1 MFASPKAN
9 LLIPELI
16 TNFKDYDKNFTNRIK
31 VDNLLM
37 SFNDDANR
45 NFNKFVELS
54 NKRYKSIKSGNT
66 LNNILGK
73 QMPTYNKL
81 NKEINNNEIYS
92 TTELEEDKKKLGK
105 SVNKFKSKELN
116 VIREQLKDSLRDFSK
131 AELRQ
136 RENLLKKVME
146 KRKLKE
152 IELSNQNPKN
162 YTSTMLKYKINDT
175 RNQSKEPTYI
185 TSSEENNEKNPIV
198 EGEQLCKK
206 LFLILFFYLNYYY
219 INLFNNYLC
228 NI

>member
-92 TTELEEDKKKLGK
+92 TTDLEEDKKKLGK
-105 SVNKFKSKELN
+105 SVNKFKTKELN
-116 VIREQLKDSLRDFSK
+116 AIREQLKDSLRDFSK

-146 KRKLKE
+146 KRRLQ
-152 IELSNQNPKN
+152 ELESINRNPKS
-162 YTSTMLKYKINDT
+162 YTSSTMSKYKINET
-175 RNQSKEPTYI
+175 IIKRSQSKEPTYI
-185 TSSEENNEKNPIV
+185 TSSSDNNNEKNPIV
-198 EGEQLCKK
+198 EGEQICKK
-206 LFLILFFYLNYYY
+206 
-219 INLFNNYLC
+219 
-228 NI
+228 

>member
-1 MFASPKAN
+1 MFASPKTN
-9 LLIPELI
+9 KLIPDLI
-16 TNFKDYDKNFTNRIK
+16 TNFKDYDKNLSNRIK
-31 VDNLLM
+31 VDNLFM

-45 NFNKFVELS
+45 NFNKFVDLS

-136 RENLLKKVME
+136 RENLLKRVME
-146 KRKLKE
+146 KRRLQ
-152 IELSNQNPKN
+152 ELESINRNPKSYN
-162 YTSTMLKYKINDT
+162 STLLRYKLNETTIK

-185 TSSEENNEKNPIV
+185 TSSSDNNNDRNPIV

-206 LFLILFFYLNYYY
+206 
-219 INLFNNYLC
+219 
-228 NI
+228 

>member
-92 TTELEEDKKKLGK
+92 TTDLEEDKKKLGK
-105 SVNKFKSKELN
+105 SVNKFKSKQLN
-116 VIREQLKDSLRDFSK
+116 AIRDQLKDSLRDFSK

-146 KRKLKE
+146 KRRLQ
-152 IELSNQNPKN
+152 ELESINRNPKS
-162 YTSTMLKYKINDT
+162 YTSSTMSKYKINET
-175 RNQSKEPTYI
+175 IIKRSQSKEPTYI
-185 TSSEENNEKNPIV
+185 TSSSDNNNEKNPIV
-198 EGEQLCKK
+198 EGEQICKK
-206 LFLILFFYLNYYY
+206 
-219 INLFNNYLC
+219 
-228 NI
+228 

>member
-1 MFASPKAN
+1 MFASPKTN
-9 LLIPELI
+9 KLIPDLI

-92 TTELEEDKKKLGK
+92 TTDLEEDKKKLGK
-105 SVNKFKSKELN
+105 SVNKFKSKQLN
-116 VIREQLKDSLRDFSK
+116 AIRDQLKDSLRDFSK

-146 KRKLKE
+146 KRRLQ
-152 IELSNQNPKN
+152 ELESINRNPKS
-162 YTSTMLKYKINDT
+162 YTSSTMSKYKINET
-175 RNQSKEPTYI
+175 IIKRSQSKEPTYI
-185 TSSEENNEKNPIV
+185 TSSSDNNNEKNPIV
-198 EGEQLCKK
+198 EGEQICKK
-206 LFLILFFYLNYYY
+206 
-219 INLFNNYLC
+219 
-228 NI
+228 

>member
-1 MFASPKAN
+1 MFASPKTN
-9 LLIPELI
+9 KLIPDLI
-16 TNFKDYDKNFTNRIK
+16 TNFKDYDKNLSNRIK

-45 NFNKFVELS
+45 NFNKFVDLS

-136 RENLLKKVME
+136 RENLLKRVME
-146 KRKLKE
+146 KRRLQ
-152 IELSNQNPKN
+152 ELESINRNPKSYN
-162 YTSTMLKYKINDT
+162 STLLRYKINET
-175 RNQSKEPTYI
+175 TIKRNQSKEPTYI
-185 TSSEENNEKNPIV
+185 TSSSDNNNERNPIV

-206 LFLILFFYLNYYY
+206 
-219 INLFNNYLC
+219 
-228 NI
+228 

>member
-1 MFASPKAN
+1 MFASPKTN

-16 TNFKDYDKNFTNRIK
+16 TNFKDYDKNFSNRIK

-45 NFNKFVELS
+45 NFTKFVDLS

-105 SVNKFKSKELN
+105 SVNKFKTKELN
-116 VIREQLKDSLRDFSK
+116 AIREQLKDSLRDFSK

-146 KRKLKE
+146 KRRLQ
-152 IELSNQNPKN
+152 ELESINRNPKS
-162 YTSTMLKYKINDT
+162 YTSSTMSKYKINET
-175 RNQSKEPTYI
+175 IIKRSQSKEPTYI
-185 TSSEENNEKNPIV
+185 TSRSDNNKKKNPIV
-198 EGEQLCKK
+198 EGEQICKK
-206 LFLILFFYLNYYY
+206 
-219 INLFNNYLC
+219 
-228 NI
+228 

>member
-45 NFNKFVELS
+45 NFTKFVDLS

-92 TTELEEDKKKLGK
+92 TTDLEEDKKKLGK
-105 SVNKFKSKELN
+105 SVNKFKSKQLN
-116 VIREQLKDSLRDFSK
+116 AIRDQLKDSLRDFSK

-146 KRKLKE
+146 KRRLQ
-152 IELSNQNPKN
+152 ELESINRNPKS
-162 YTSTMLKYKINDT
+162 YTSSTMSKYKINET
-175 RNQSKEPTYI
+175 IIKRSQSKEPTYI
-185 TSSEENNEKNPIV
+185 TSSSDNNNEKNPIV
-198 EGEQLCKK
+198 EGEQICKK
-206 LFLILFFYLNYYY
+206 
-219 INLFNNYLC
+219 
-228 NI
+228 

>member
-1 MFASPKAN
+1 MFSSPKAN
-9 LLIPELI
+9 ILIPQLI
-16 TNFKDYDKNFTNRIK
+16 TNFTDYNKNLSNRIK
-31 VDNLLM
+31 VDTLFM
-37 SFNDDANR
+37 SFNEDANK

-54 NKRYKSIKSGNT
+54 NNRYKSIKSGNT

-105 SVNKFKSKELN
+105 SVNKFKTKELN
-116 VIREQLKDSLRDFSK
+116 AIREQLKDSLRDFSK

-146 KRKLKE
+146 KRRLQ
-152 IELSNQNPKN
+152 ELESINRNPKS
-162 YTSTMLKYKINDT
+162 YTSSTMSKYKINET
-175 RNQSKEPTYI
+175 IIKRSQSKEPTYI
-185 TSSEENNEKNPIV
+185 TSSSDNNNERNPIV

-206 LFLILFFYLNYYY
+206 
-219 INLFNNYLC
+219 
-228 NI
+228 

>member
-1 MFASPKAN
+1 MFASPKTN
-9 LLIPELI
+9 KLIPDLI
-16 TNFKDYDKNFTNRIK
+16 TNFKDYDKNLSNRIK

-45 NFNKFVELS
+45 NFNKFVDLS

-136 RENLLKKVME
+136 RENLLKRVME
-146 KRKLKE
+146 KRRLQ
-152 IELSNQNPKN
+152 ELESINRNPKSYN
-162 YTSTMLKYKINDT
+162 STLLRYKINET
-175 RNQSKEPTYI
+175 TIKRNQSKEPTYI
-185 TSSEENNEKNPIV
+185 TSSSDNNNDRNPIV

-206 LFLILFFYLNYYY
+206 
-219 INLFNNYLC
+219 
-228 NI
+228 

>member
-1 MFASPKAN
+1 MFASPKTN
-9 LLIPELI
+9 KLIPDLI
-16 TNFKDYDKNFTNRIK
+16 TNFKDYDKNLSNRIK
-31 VDNLLM
+31 VDNLFM

-45 NFNKFVELS
+45 NFNKFVDLS

-66 LNNILGK
+66 LSNILGK

-136 RENLLKKVME
+136 RENLLKRVME
-146 KRKLKE
+146 KRRLQ
-152 IELSNQNPKN
+152 ELESINRNPKSYN
-162 YTSTMLKYKINDT
+162 STLLKYKINDT

-206 LFLILFFYLNYYY
+206 LFLILFF
-219 INLFNNYLC
+219 
-228 NI
+228 

>member
-16 TNFKDYDKNFTNRIK
+16 TNFKDYDKNLSNRIK
-31 VDNLLM
+31 VDNLFM

-45 NFNKFVELS
+45 NFNKFVDLS

-66 LNNILGK
+66 LSNILGK

-136 RENLLKKVME
+136 RENLLKRVME
-146 KRKLKE
+146 KRRLQ
-152 IELSNQNPKN
+152 ELESINRNPKSYN
-162 YTSTMLKYKINDT
+162 STLLKYKINET
-175 RNQSKEPTYI
+175 TIKRNQSKEPTYI
-185 TSSEENNEKNPIV
+185 TSSSDNNNERNPIV

-206 LFLILFFYLNYYY
+206 
-219 INLFNNYLC
+219 
-228 NI
+228 

>member
-136 RENLLKKVME
+136 RENLLKRVME
-146 KRKLKE
+146 KRRLQ
-152 IELSNQNPKN
+152 ELESINRNPKSYN
-162 YTSTMLKYKINDT
+162 STLLKYKINET
-175 RNQSKEPTYI
+175 TIKRNQSKEPTYI
-185 TSSEENNEKNPIV
+185 TSSSDNNNERNPIV

-206 LFLILFFYLNYYY
+206 
-219 INLFNNYLC
+219 
-228 NI
+228 

>member
-1 MFASPKAN
+1 MFASPKTN

-16 TNFKDYDKNFTNRIK
+16 TNFKDYDKNFSNRIK

-92 TTELEEDKKKLGK
+92 TTDLEEDKKKLGK
-105 SVNKFKSKELN
+105 SVNKFKTKELN
-116 VIREQLKDSLRDFSK
+116 AIREQLKDSLRDFSK

-146 KRKLKE
+146 KRRLQ
-152 IELSNQNPKN
+152 ELESINRNPKS
-162 YTSTMLKYKINDT
+162 YTSSTMSKYKINET
-175 RNQSKEPTYI
+175 IIKRSQSKEPTYI
-185 TSSEENNEKNPIV
+185 TSSSDNNNEKNPIV
-198 EGEQLCKK
+198 EGEQICKK
-206 LFLILFFYLNYYY
+206 
-219 INLFNNYLC
+219 
-228 NI
+228 

>member
-1 MFASPKAN
+1 MFASPKTN
-9 LLIPELI
+9 KLIPDLI

-45 NFNKFVELS
+45 NFNKFVDLS

-66 LNNILGK
+66 LSNILGK

-105 SVNKFKSKELN
+105 SVNKFKTKELN
-116 VIREQLKDSLRDFSK
+116 AIREQLKDSLRDFSK

-136 RENLLKKVME
+136 RENLLKRVME
-146 KRKLKE
+146 KRRLQ
-152 IELSNQNPKN
+152 ELESINRNPKSYN
-162 YTSTMLKYKINDT
+162 STLLKYKINET
-175 RNQSKEPTYI
+175 TIKRNQSKEPTYI
-185 TSSEENNEKNPIV
+185 TSSSDNNNERNPIV

-206 LFLILFFYLNYYY
+206 
-219 INLFNNYLC
+219 
-228 NI
+228 

>member
-1 MFASPKAN
+1 MFASPKTN
-9 LLIPELI
+9 KLIPDLI
-16 TNFKDYDKNFTNRIK
+16 TNFKDYDKNLSNRIK
-31 VDNLLM
+31 VDNLFM

-45 NFNKFVELS
+45 NFNKFVDLS

-66 LNNILGK
+66 LSNILGK

-81 NKEINNNEIYS
+81 NKEINDNEIYS

-136 RENLLKKVME
+136 RENLLKRVME
-146 KRKLKE
+146 KRRLQ
-152 IELSNQNPKN
+152 ELESINRNPKSYN
-162 YTSTMLKYKINDT
+162 STLLKYKINET
-175 RNQSKEPTYI
+175 TIKRNQSKEPTYI
-185 TSSEENNEKNPIV
+185 TSSSDNNNERNPIV

-206 LFLILFFYLNYYY
+206 
-219 INLFNNYLC
+219 
-228 NI
+228 

>member
-45 NFNKFVELS
+45 NFTKFVDLS

-105 SVNKFKSKELN
+105 SVNKFKTKELN
-116 VIREQLKDSLRDFSK
+116 AIREQLKDSLRDFSK

-136 RENLLKKVME
+136 RENLLNKVME
-146 KRKLKE
+146 KRRLQ
-152 IELSNQNPKN
+152 ELESINRNPKS
-162 YTSTMLKYKINDT
+162 YTSSTMSKYKINET
-175 RNQSKEPTYI
+175 IIKRSQSKEPTYI
-185 TSSEENNEKNPIV
+185 TSSSDNNNEKNPIV
-198 EGEQLCKK
+198 EGEQICKK
-206 LFLILFFYLNYYY
+206 
-219 INLFNNYLC
+219 
-228 NI
+228 

>member
-1 MFASPKAN
+1 MFASPKTN
-9 LLIPELI
+9 KLIPDLI
-16 TNFKDYDKNFTNRIK
+16 TNFKDYDKNLSNRIK
-31 VDNLLM
+31 VDNLFM

-45 NFNKFVELS
+45 NFNKFVDLS

-66 LNNILGK
+66 LSNILGK

-136 RENLLKKVME
+136 RENLLKRVME
-146 KRKLKE
+146 KRRLQ
-152 IELSNQNPKN
+152 ELESINRNPKSYN
-162 YTSTMLKYKINDT
+162 STLLKYKINET
-175 RNQSKEPTYI
+175 TIKRNQSKEPTYI
-185 TSSEENNEKNPIV
+185 TSSSDNNNERNPIV

-206 LFLILFFYLNYYY
+206 
-219 INLFNNYLC
+219 
-228 NI
+228 

>member
-45 NFNKFVELS
+45 NFTKFVDLS

-105 SVNKFKSKELN
+105 SVNKFKSKQLN
-116 VIREQLKDSLRDFSK
+116 AIREQLKDSLRDFSK

-146 KRKLKE
+146 KRRLQ
-152 IELSNQNPKN
+152 ELESINRNPKS
-162 YTSTMLKYKINDT
+162 YTSSTMSKYKINET
-175 RNQSKEPTYI
+175 IIKRSQSKEPTYI
-185 TSSEENNEKNPIV
+185 TSSSDNNNEKNPIV
-198 EGEQLCKK
+198 EGEQICKK
-206 LFLILFFYLNYYY
+206 
-219 INLFNNYLC
+219 
-228 NI
+228 

>member
-66 LNNILGK
+66 LSNILGK

-92 TTELEEDKKKLGK
+92 TTDLEEDKKKLGK
-105 SVNKFKSKELN
+105 SVNKFKSKQLN
-116 VIREQLKDSLRDFSK
+116 AIRDQLKDSLRDFSK

-136 RENLLKKVME
+136 RENLLKRVME
-146 KRKLKE
+146 KRRLQ
-152 IELSNQNPKN
+152 ELESINRNPKS
-162 YTSTMLKYKINDT
+162 YTSSTMSKYKINET
-175 RNQSKEPTYI
+175 TIKRNQSKEPTYI

-206 LFLILFFYLNYYY
+206 LFLILFF
-219 INLFNNYLC
+219 
-228 NI
+228 

>member
-1 MFASPKAN
+1 MFASPKTN

-16 TNFKDYDKNFTNRIK
+16 TNFKDYDKNFSNRIK

-45 NFNKFVELS
+45 NFTKFVDLS

-105 SVNKFKSKELN
+105 SVNKFKTKELN
-116 VIREQLKDSLRDFSK
+116 AIREQLKDSLRDFSK

-146 KRKLKE
+146 KRRLQ
-152 IELSNQNPKN
+152 ELESINRNPKS
-162 YTSTMLKYKINDT
+162 YTSSTMSKYKINET
-175 RNQSKEPTYI
+175 IIKRSQSKEPTYI
-185 TSSEENNEKNPIV
+185 TSSSDNNNEKNPIV
-198 EGEQLCKK
+198 EGEQICKK
-206 LFLILFFYLNYYY
+206 
-219 INLFNNYLC
+219 
-228 NI
+228 

>member
-1 MFASPKAN
+1 MFASPKTN

-16 TNFKDYDKNFTNRIK
+16 TNFKDYDKNFSNRIK

-45 NFNKFVELS
+45 NFTKFVDLS

-105 SVNKFKSKELN
+105 SVNKFKTKELN
-116 VIREQLKDSLRDFSK
+116 AIREQLKDSLRDFSK

-206 LFLILFFYLNYYY
+206 LFLILFF
-219 INLFNNYLC
+219 
-228 NI
+228 

>member
-1 MFASPKAN
+1 MFASPKTN
-9 LLIPELI
+9 KLIPDLI
-16 TNFKDYDKNFTNRIK
+16 TNFKDYDKNFSNRIK

-45 NFNKFVELS
+45 NFNKFVDLS

-66 LNNILGK
+66 LSNILGK

-136 RENLLKKVME
+136 RENLLKRVME
-146 KRKLKE
+146 KRRLQ
-152 IELSNQNPKN
+152 ELESINRNPKSYN
-162 YTSTMLKYKINDT
+162 STLLKYKINET
-175 RNQSKEPTYI
+175 TIKRNQSKEPTYI
-185 TSSEENNEKNPIV
+185 TSSSDNNNERNPIV

-206 LFLILFFYLNYYY
+206 
-219 INLFNNYLC
+219 
-228 NI
+228 

>member
-45 NFNKFVELS
+45 NFTKFVDLS

-105 SVNKFKSKELN
+105 SVNKFKTKELN
-116 VIREQLKDSLRDFSK
+116 AIREQLKDSLRDFSK

-146 KRKLKE
+146 KRRLQ
-152 IELSNQNPKN
+152 ELESINRNPKS
-162 YTSTMLKYKINDT
+162 YTSSTMSKYKINET
-175 RNQSKEPTYI
+175 IIKRSQSKEPTYI
-185 TSSEENNEKNPIV
+185 TSSSDNNNEKNPIV
-198 EGEQLCKK
+198 EGEQICKK
-206 LFLILFFYLNYYY
+206 
-219 INLFNNYLC
+219 
-228 NI
+228 

>member
-1 MFASPKAN
+1 MFASPKTN

-16 TNFKDYDKNFTNRIK
+16 TNFKDYDKNFSNRIK

-45 NFNKFVELS
+45 NFTKFVDLS

-136 RENLLKKVME
+136 RENLLKRVME
-146 KRKLKE
+146 KRRLQ
-152 IELSNQNPKN
+152 ELESINRNPKSYN
-162 YTSTMLKYKINDT
+162 STLLKYKINET
-175 RNQSKEPTYI
+175 TIKRNQSKEPTYI
-185 TSSEENNEKNPIV
+185 TSSSDNNNERNPIV

-206 LFLILFFYLNYYY
+206 
-219 INLFNNYLC
+219 
-228 NI
+228 

>member
-73 QMPTYNKL
+73 QMSTYNKL

-92 TTELEEDKKKLGK
+92 TTDLEEDKKKLGK
-105 SVNKFKSKELN
+105 SVNKFKSKQLN
-116 VIREQLKDSLRDFSK
+116 AIRDQLKDSLRDFSK

-206 LFLILFFYLNYYY
+206 LFLILFF
-219 INLFNNYLC
+219 
-228 NI
+228 

>member
-105 SVNKFKSKELN
+105 SVNKFKTKELN
-116 VIREQLKDSLRDFSK
+116 AIREQLKDSLRDFSK

-146 KRKLKE
+146 KRRLQ
-152 IELSNQNPKN
+152 ELESINRNPKS
-162 YTSTMLKYKINDT
+162 YTSSTMSKYKINET
-175 RNQSKEPTYI
+175 IIKRSQSKEPTYI
-185 TSSEENNEKNPIV
+185 TSSSDNNNEKNPIV
-198 EGEQLCKK
+198 EGEQICKK
-206 LFLILFFYLNYYY
+206 
-219 INLFNNYLC
+219 
-228 NI
+228 

>member
-1 MFASPKAN
+1 MFASPKTN

-16 TNFKDYDKNFTNRIK
+16 TNFKDYDKNFSNRIK

-105 SVNKFKSKELN
+105 SVNKFKTKELN
-116 VIREQLKDSLRDFSK
+116 AIREQLKDSLRDFSK

-146 KRKLKE
+146 KRRLQ
-152 IELSNQNPKN
+152 ELESINRNPKS
-162 YTSTMLKYKINDT
+162 YTSSTMSKYKINET
-175 RNQSKEPTYI
+175 IIKRSQSKEPTYI
-185 TSSEENNEKNPIV
+185 TSSSDNNNEKNPIV
-198 EGEQLCKK
+198 EGEQICKK
-206 LFLILFFYLNYYY
+206 
-219 INLFNNYLC
+219 
-228 NI
+228 

>member
-1 MFASPKAN
+1 MFASPKTN

-16 TNFKDYDKNFTNRIK
+16 TNFKDYDKNFSNRIK

-45 NFNKFVELS
+45 NFTKFVDLS

-66 LNNILGK
+66 LSNILGK

-136 RENLLKKVME
+136 RENLLKRVME
-146 KRKLKE
+146 KRRLQ
-152 IELSNQNPKN
+152 ELESINRNPKSYN
-162 YTSTMLKYKINDT
+162 STLLKYKINET
-175 RNQSKEPTYI
+175 TIKRNQSKEPTYI
-185 TSSEENNEKNPIV
+185 TSSSDNNNEKNPIV
-198 EGEQLCKK
+198 EGEQICKK
-206 LFLILFFYLNYYY
+206 
-219 INLFNNYLC
+219 
-228 NI
+228 

>member
-92 TTELEEDKKKLGK
+92 TTDLEEDKKKLGK
-105 SVNKFKSKELN
+105 SVNKFKSKQLN
-116 VIREQLKDSLRDFSK
+116 AIRDQLKDSLRDFSK

-146 KRKLKE
+146 KRRLQ
-152 IELSNQNPKN
+152 ELESINRNPKS
-162 YTSTMLKYKINDT
+162 YTSSTMSKYKINET
-175 RNQSKEPTYI
+175 IIKRSQSKEPTYI
-185 TSSEENNEKNPIV
+185 TSSSDNNNERNPIV

-206 LFLILFFYLNYYY
+206 
-219 INLFNNYLC
+219 
-228 NI
+228 